1 MKSKIIVVSGILA
14 ASFSLPTLAQVYAPD
29 WFTVKHP
36 EIRLMDALR
45 AQAAK
50 GGSDRT
56 LAIQPHATVA
66 AADMG
71 GEIDWADLK
80 HPELRTMARMRAEE
94 AASGHVSMHGVVAH
108 HAGAVAVEQRTNR
121 S

>member
-14 ASFSLPTLAQVYAPD
+14 ASFSLPVLAQGYAPD

-36 EIRLMDALR
+36 EIKRMDALR

-56 LAIQPHATVA
+56 LAARPQAMVAT
-66 AADMG
+66 ADT
-71 GEIDWADLK
+71 GESVDWAGLK
-80 HPELRTMARMRAEE
+80 HPELRTMAKMRAGE
-94 AASGHVSMHGVVAH
+94 AARGRVAMHDVVAH
-108 HAGAVAVEQRTNR
+108 HVGRDPAEQQTH
-121 S
+121 SS